1 MAELQLSKT
10 RDVWT
15 RVEDYL
21 NDKIQTAA
29 DLDQVDSLLLRVQE
43 QQDLL
48 RKQVGFSLQYRR
60 QYSYDSIARRRPKNP
75 SGSAEIGRRAI
86 A

>member
-1 MAELQLSKT
+1 MAALELSRT
-10 RDVWT
+10 GDIRT

-48 RKQVGFSLQYRR
+48 RKQVRSFLPATTPLSQIN
-60 QYSYDSIARRRPKNP
+60 S
-75 SGSAEIGRRAI
+75 
-86 A
+86 

>member
-1 MAELQLSKT
+1 MMANLEPTKT
-10 RDVWT
+10 GDART

-29 DLDQVDSLLLRVQE
+29 DLDHVDSLLLRVRE

-48 RKQVGFSLQYRR
+48 KKQVRLIQ
-60 QYSYDSIARRRPKNP
+60 APK
-75 SGSAEIGRRAI
+75 EFLLMVQ
-86 A
+86 

>member
-1 MAELQLSKT
+1 MADLELSRTGDL
-10 RDVWT
+10 RT

-29 DLDQVDSLLLRVQE
+29 DLDQVDSLLVRVQE

-48 RKQVGFSLQYRR
+48 RKQVRR
-60 QYSYDSIARRRPKNP
+60 LVQKPDACLTN
-75 SGSAEIGRRAI
+75 
-86 A
+86 